1 MSTGRSRLAHAAAR
15 LAARFVNRADHA
27 GHSVSR
33 ATRRVSRRGAAL
45 ALAGSFAL
53 LASGCASLAPPT
65 PIAQSADASTE
76 HYRGRFSV
84 RYEQNGEPR
93 NTYGNF
99 DWQQSGENAVV
110 QLLDPLGQ
118 TQAIVRENP
127 RGASLELPGKA
138 PLTGPRLEDV
148 MHDALGFALPV
159 GGLRYWLR
167 MQSAPGSRGSIEH
180 DPRTQRPTHLKQDGW
195 TIDYQAFFDGTPLRV
210 KRIDL
215 SRDLDGS
222 PLAVRLV
229 IDE

>member
-1 MSTGRSRLAHAAAR
+1 MQKMPTFSFRAASFS
-15 LAARFVNRADHA
+15 LV
-27 GHSVSR
+27 VSR
-33 ATRRVSRRGAAL
+33 SLRAITL
-45 ALAGSFAL
+45 ALACTSAL
-53 LASGCASLAPPT
+53 LATGCASLAPPT
-65 PIAQSADASTE
+65 PVTPPDGASVE
-76 HYRGRFSV
+76 HYRGRFAV
-84 RYEQNGEPR
+84 RYEQNGEAR

-99 DWQQSGENAVV
+99 DWQQNGENATV

-127 RGASLELPGKA
+127 RTASLELPGKA

-167 MQSAPGSRGSIEH
+167 MQGAPGSHASIER
-180 DPRTQRPTHLKQDGW
+180 DPQTQRPTHLKQDGW
-195 TIDYQAFFDGTPLRV
+195 TIDYQAYFDGSPLRV

>member
-1 MSTGRSRLAHAAAR
+1 MRMRSPFSRVASRSA
-15 LAARFVNRADHA
+15 
-27 GHSVSR
+27 R
-33 ATRRVSRRGAAL
+33 ATTLVLAC
-45 ALAGSFAL
+45 ALAGL
-53 LASGCASLAPPT
+53 VTGCASLAPPT
-65 PIAQSADASTE
+65 AVTSTAGASVE

-84 RYEQNGEPR
+84 RYEQNGETR

-99 DWQQSGENAVV
+99 DWQQNGDNAIV

-127 RGASLELPGKA
+127 RRASLELPGKA
-138 PLTGPRLEDV
+138 PLSGPRLEDV

-159 GGLRYWLR
+159 GGLRYWLQ
-167 MQSAPGSRGSIEH
+167 MQGAPGSQASIER
-180 DPRTQRPTHLKQDGW
+180 DPQTQRPTHLKQDGW
-195 TIDYQAFFDGTPLRV
+195 TIDYQAFFDGAPLRV

>member
-1 MSTGRSRLAHAAAR
+1 MQMMS
-15 LAARFVNRADHA
+15 RFPWA
-27 GHSVSR
+27 VSR
-33 ATRRVSRRGAAL
+33 SVRAAAL
-45 ALAGSFAL
+45 ALACTAGGLVA
-53 LASGCASLAPPT
+53 GCASLAPPAPVT
-65 PIAQSADASTE
+65 SAVGASVE

-84 RYEQNGEPR
+84 RYEQNGETR

-99 DWQQSGENAVV
+99 DWQQNGDDATV
-110 QLLDPLGQ
+110 QLLNPLGQ

-127 RGASLELPGKA
+127 RLASLELPGKA
-138 PLTGPRLEDV
+138 PLSGPRLEDV

-167 MQSAPGSRGSIEH
+167 MQGAPGSQANIER
-180 DPRTQRPTHLKQDGW
+180 DPVTQRPTQLKQDGW
-195 TIDYQAFFDGTPLRV
+195 TIDYQAFFDGAPLRV

-215 SRDLDGS
+215 SRDLGGS

>member
-1 MSTGRSRLAHAAAR
+1 MPGLTMLCAFRNLAAHARVAR
-15 LAARFVNRADHA
+15 ALSLACA
-27 GHSVSR
+27 
-33 ATRRVSRRGAAL
+33 AAL
-45 ALAGSFAL
+45 F
-53 LASGCASLAPPT
+53 ASGCASLAPPA
-65 PIAQSADASTE
+65 PIVQSADAGAE

-84 RYEQNGEPR
+84 RYEQSGEPR

-99 DWQQSGENAVV
+99 DWQQNGENAVV

-127 RGASLELPGKA
+127 RSASLELPGKA

-148 MHDALGFALPV
+148 MRDALGFALPV

-167 MQSAPGSRGSIEH
+167 MQSAPGSRASIER
-180 DPRTQRPTHLKQDGW
+180 DPQTRRPTRLTQDGW
-195 TIDYQAFFDGTPLRV
+195 TIDYQAFFDGSPLRV
-210 KRIDL
+210 RRIDL

>member
-1 MSTGRSRLAHAAAR
+1 MRMMSTFSLRAAS
-15 LAARFVNRADHA
+15 FSF
-27 GHSVSR
+27 GVSR
-33 ATRRVSRRGAAL
+33 TIRAMTL
-45 ALAGSFAL
+45 ALACVGAM
-53 LASGCASLAPPT
+53 LATGCASLAPPVPAT
-65 PIAQSADASTE
+65 APDGASVE
-76 HYRGRFSV
+76 HYRGRFAV
-84 RYEQNGEPR
+84 RYEQNGEAR

-99 DWQQSGENAVV
+99 DWQQSGENATV

-127 RGASLELPGKA
+127 RSASLELPGKA

-167 MQSAPGSRGSIEH
+167 MQSAPGSQASIER
-180 DPRTQRPTHLKQDGW
+180 DPQTQRPTHLKQDGW
-195 TIDYQAFFDGTPLRV
+195 TIDYRAYFDGSPLRV
-210 KRIDL
+210 KRLDL
-215 SRDLDGS
+215 SRDLGGS

>member
-1 MSTGRSRLAHAAAR
+1 MTVMTLVRMVEKSLFASRPVTRRADASKFVRAAA
-15 LAARFVNRADHA
+15 LVVACAA
-27 GHSVSR
+27 SVI
-33 ATRRVSRRGAAL
+33 AT
-45 ALAGSFAL
+45 
-53 LASGCASLAPPT
+53 GCASLAPPT
-65 PIAQSADASTE
+65 PVEPTAGTTVE

-84 RYEQNGEPR
+84 RYEQNGEAR

-99 DWQQSGENAVV
+99 DWQQNGENATV

-127 RGASLELPGKA
+127 RSASLELPGKA

-167 MQSAPGSRGSIEH
+167 MQGAPGSQASIER
-180 DPRTQRPTHLKQDGW
+180 DPQTQRPNHLTQDGW
-195 TIDYQAFFDGTPLRV
+195 TIDYQAYFDGTPLRV
-210 KRIDL
+210 KRVDL

>member
-1 MSTGRSRLAHAAAR
+1 MLRRYPLSRPRLTMRAAG
-15 LAARFVNRADHA
+15 L
-27 GHSVSR
+27 
-33 ATRRVSRRGAAL
+33 TL
-45 ALAGSFAL
+45 ALAAAAL
-53 LASGCASLAPPT
+53 GTGCASLAPPT
-65 PIAQSADASTE
+65 PIAQNAGDGVE

-84 RYEQNGEPR
+84 RYEQNGETR

-99 DWQQSGENAVV
+99 DWQQNGANATV

-118 TQAIVRENP
+118 TQAIVRESP

-159 GGLRYWLR
+159 GGMRYWLR
-167 MQSAPGSRGSIEH
+167 MQGAPGSQANIER
-180 DPRTQRPTHLKQDGW
+180 DPQTQRPTRLMQDGW
-195 TIDYQAFFDGTPLRV
+195 TIDYQAYFDTTPLRV
-210 KRIDL
+210 KRVDL
-215 SRDLDGS
+215 SRDLGGS

>member
-1 MSTGRSRLAHAAAR
+1 MT
-15 LAARFVNRADHA
+15 
-27 GHSVSR
+27 
-33 ATRRVSRRGAAL
+33 L
-45 ALAGSFAL
+45 ALVCASTL
-53 LASGCASLAPPT
+53 LTAGCASLAPSVPVT
-65 PIAQSADASTE
+65 PSDGTSVE
-76 HYRGRFSV
+76 HYRGRFAV
-84 RYEQNGEPR
+84 RYEQNGEAR

-99 DWQQSGENAVV
+99 DWQQNGENATV

-127 RGASLELPGKA
+127 RSASLELPGKA

-148 MHDALGFALPV
+148 MHNALGFALPV

-167 MQSAPGSRGSIEH
+167 MQSAPGSQASIER
-180 DPRTQRPTHLKQDGW
+180 DPQTQRPTHLKQDGW
-195 TIDYQAFFDGTPLRV
+195 TIDYQAYFDSAPLRV

>member
-1 MSTGRSRLAHAAAR
+1 MQGLMKGLMQDMARAIAQPPLRGGRS
-15 LAARFVNRADHA
+15 F
-27 GHSVSR
+27 
-33 ATRRVSRRGAAL
+33 RVMRGAAL
-45 ALAGSFAL
+45 ALACSATVFAT
-53 LASGCASLAPPT
+53 GCASLAPPAAVEQA
-65 PIAQSADASTE
+65 PGASVE
-76 HYRGRFSV
+76 HYRGRFAV
-84 RYEQNGEPR
+84 RYEQNGETR

-99 DWQQSGENAVV
+99 DWQQNGENATV

-118 TQAIVRENP
+118 TQAIVRESP
-127 RGASLELPGKA
+127 RSASLELPGKA

-167 MQSAPGSRGSIEH
+167 MRSAPGSQASIET
-180 DPRTQRPTHLKQDGW
+180 DPQTQRPSHLKQDGW

-210 KRIDL
+210 KRLDL

>member
-1 MSTGRSRLAHAAAR
+1 MPMMS
-15 LAARFVNRADHA
+15 RF
-27 GHSVSR
+27 S
-33 ATRRVSRRGAAL
+33 RGASRSARTLTL
-45 ALAGSFAL
+45 ALACSAAAL
-53 LASGCASLAPPT
+53 VTGCASLAPPAPVT
-65 PIAQSADASTE
+65 STAGASIE
-76 HYRGRFSV
+76 HYRGRFAV
-84 RYEQNGEPR
+84 RYEQNGETR

-99 DWQQSGENAVV
+99 DWQQNGDNATV

-127 RGASLELPGKA
+127 RRASLELPGKA
-138 PLTGPRLEDV
+138 PLSGPRLEDV

-167 MQSAPGSRGSIEH
+167 MQGAPGSQASIER
-180 DPRTQRPTHLKQDGW
+180 DPQTQRPTQLKQDGW
-195 TIDYQAFFDGTPLRV
+195 TIDYQAFFDGAPLRV

-215 SRDLDGS
+215 SRELGGS

>member
-1 MSTGRSRLAHAAAR
+1 MRKMSTLS
-15 LAARFVNRADHA
+15 F
-27 GHSVSR
+27 
-33 ATRRVSRRGAAL
+33 RGASFSLGISRPIRVMTL
-45 ALAGSFAL
+45 ALACASAV
-53 LASGCASLAPPT
+53 LATGCASLAPPVPVT
-65 PIAQSADASTE
+65 PPDGTSVE
-76 HYRGRFSV
+76 HYRGRFAV

-99 DWQQSGENAVV
+99 DWQQSGENATV

-127 RGASLELPGKA
+127 RSASLELPGKA

-167 MQSAPGSRGSIEH
+167 MQSAPGSPASIER
-180 DPRTQRPTHLKQDGW
+180 DPQTQRPTHLKQDGW
-195 TIDYQAFFDGTPLRV
+195 TIDYQAYFDGSPLRV
-210 KRIDL
+210 KRLDL
-215 SRDLDGS
+215 SRELDGS

>member
-1 MSTGRSRLAHAAAR
+1 MRMMSTFSQRTVSFSLVASRSGRAMM
-15 LAARFVNRADHA
+15 
-27 GHSVSR
+27 
-33 ATRRVSRRGAAL
+33 L
-45 ALAGSFAL
+45 ALACASAV
-53 LASGCASLAPPT
+53 LATGCASLAPPAPLT
-65 PIAQSADASTE
+65 SSDGTSVE

-84 RYEQNGEPR
+84 RYEQNGEAR

-99 DWQQSGENAVV
+99 EWQQNGENSTV

-127 RGASLELPGKA
+127 RSASLELPGKA

-167 MQSAPGSRGSIEH
+167 MQSAPGSQASIER
-180 DPRTQRPTHLKQDGW
+180 DPQTQRPTQLKQDGW
-195 TIDYQAFFDGTPLRV
+195 TIDYQAYFDGSPLRV